1 VQNGLTGCVA
11 DANSKQSCGP
21 YGGYVPMPP
30 RVRRKRRLFRQAHAH
45 PRKKRWGN
53 RLIHEGVQARVDRT
67 EQLPLGLEIFGA
79 TGTRLDMITGFAA
92 QKLLTGSEGLDHLL
106 LALSAIH
113 RNFSASCFLAKNNL
127 DFTVPMG
134 TAKISE
140 TSASV

>member
-1 VQNGLTGCVA
+1 
-11 DANSKQSCGP
+11 
-21 YGGYVPMPP
+21 M
-30 RVRRKRRLFRQAHAH
+30 
-45 PRKKRWGN
+45 
-53 RLIHEGVQARVDRT
+53 IHEGVQACVDRA
-67 EQLPLGLEIFGA
+67 EQLPLGLEILGA
-79 TGTRLDMITGFAA
+79 TATGLEMITGCGA
-92 QKLLTGSEGLDHLL
+92 QKLLTGSEGLEHLL